1 MVTRG
6 TLVFLAACCILV
18 SVPVSY
24 LVNIYR
30 MANLIPPYDALTGL
44 IKFLPFILLSIVLVY
59 GAAAVA
65 KLANVNRV
73 KEAAKLSLILIVLL
87 AVAFAV
93 WLLTFN
99 LGVRYIA

>member
-24 LVNIYR
+24 LVNTYR
-30 MANLIPPYDALTGL
+30 MANLIPPSDTLTIL
-44 IKFLPFILLSIVLVY
+44 IKLLPFILLSIVLIY
-59 GAAAVA
+59 GAIVAA
-65 KLANVNRV
+65 KLANINRI
-73 KEAAKLSLILIVLL
+73 KEAAELATILIVLL

-99 LGVRYIA
+99 LGVRYVL